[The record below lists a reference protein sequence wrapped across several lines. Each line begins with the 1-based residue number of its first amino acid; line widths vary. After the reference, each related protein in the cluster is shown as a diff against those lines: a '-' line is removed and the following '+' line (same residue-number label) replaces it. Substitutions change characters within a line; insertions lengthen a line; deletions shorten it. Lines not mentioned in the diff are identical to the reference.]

1 MVRSA
6 ITTRMTVAIL
16 ASQPDPSQRLE
27 RLRRPPARSAL
38 VVEDTSGTQV
48 ATARN
53 IQKMK
58 RQGRVPTMPE
68 AR

>member
-1 MVRSA
+1 
-6 ITTRMTVAIL
+6 MTVTIRAI
-16 ASQPDPSQRLE
+16 QPDPSQRASGTATAG
-27 RLRRPPARSAL
+27 PKAL
-38 VVEDTSGTQV
+38 VVRITSGTQV